1 MRPIENIVKDPFF
14 QLPFGP
20 GLLIKTLN
28 SLLWCL
34 GECACSEAERVCDRN
49 SF

>member
-14 QLPFGP
+14 QIPFGP
-20 GLLIKTLN
+20 GLLIKHSTLI
-28 SLLWCL
+28 WCL
-34 GECACSEAERVCDRN
+34 GACACGEADSIYGSN